1 MRQIRSACARYEV
14 PFAGENALCRF
25 DQAAYDKIIRNCAGE
40 GHDEDMWR
48 EGTMLPPMA
57 CFTFLRFNNEL
68 FSPHCFESFRIFVQR
83 MRDET
88 GLLDTS
94 VDVRAEDAEGDPDE
108 ISSESRVQL
117 GM

>member
-1 MRQIRSACARYEV
+1 MCDE
-14 PFAGENALCRF
+14 
-25 DQAAYDKIIRNCAGE
+25 AAYDKIIRNCAGE